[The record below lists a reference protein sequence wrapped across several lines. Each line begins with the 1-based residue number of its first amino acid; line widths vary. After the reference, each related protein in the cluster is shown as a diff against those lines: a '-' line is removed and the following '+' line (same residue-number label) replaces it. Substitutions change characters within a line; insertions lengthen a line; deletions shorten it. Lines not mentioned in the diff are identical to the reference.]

1 MDPFRVFEAVAV
13 PIDEINVDTN
23 QLCPTR
29 FNKVPRGP
37 AYERILFHD
46 RRFDAQGS
54 EIADF
59 ILNREPYRH
68 ARIIVA
74 ERNFGCGS
82 SRESAVYALHAFGV
96 RSIIAPSFGDIFT
109 SNCLK
114 NGLLPVRVPAEVASE
129 MRLQLHAQIGATVK
143 VDLEQQI
150 VTGPDGEPHSFEI
163 HPLRR
168 RCLLEG
174 LDDISLTQ
182 RYRDE
187 FETFEAGHRAAMPW
201 LFR

>member
-1 MDPFRVFEAVAV
+1 MEPFRVLEAVAV
-13 PIDEINVDTN
+13 PIDEVNVDTN

-46 RRFDAQGS
+46 RRFNADGN
-54 EIADF
+54 ENPDF

-82 SRESAVYALHAFGV
+82 SRESAVYALQAFGV
-96 RSIIAPSFGDIFT
+96 RSVIAPSFGDIFA

-114 NGLLPVRVPAEVASE
+114 NGLLPVRVA
-129 MRLQLHAQIGATVK
+129 G
-143 VDLEQQI
+143 
-150 VTGPDGEPHSFEI
+150 GG
-163 HPLRR
+163 RR
-168 RCLLEG
+168 RHPPTASREDRRNRQSGPGAADRDRPRRRGAHVSTFIRCRNAAC
-174 LDDISLTQ
+174 SKALTTS
-182 RYRDE
+182 R
-187 FETFEAGHRAAMPW
+187 
-201 LFR
+201 